1 MNGKKTKKKTIEQ
14 SSISKDCARSRPS
27 SCVYGTA
34 LEKTSEEGMKDRSV
48 TDVGYI
54 DLKIACLSLCTE

>member
-1 MNGKKTKKKTIEQ
+1 MGKKLKRKPLSSPVLVKTVQEVGL
-14 SSISKDCARSRPS
+14 A
-27 SCVYGTA
+27 VAYGTA